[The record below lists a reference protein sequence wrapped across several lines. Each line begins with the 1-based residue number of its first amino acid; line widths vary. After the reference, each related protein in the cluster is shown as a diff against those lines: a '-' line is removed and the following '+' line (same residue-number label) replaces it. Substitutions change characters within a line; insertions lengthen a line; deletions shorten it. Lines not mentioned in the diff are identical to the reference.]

1 MMKRLT
7 SLALILIIA
16 LTGCSFSPVDRS
28 AGAQSADSD
37 VPSQDL
43 QHRVGFGYIT
53 NRMELAED
61 NRANSVV
68 DALAAV
74 LAD

>member
-1 MMKRLT
+1 MGFMLPSERRKFLT
-7 SLALILIIA
+7 PS
-16 LTGCSFSPVDRS
+16 SFGHDG
-28 AGAQSADSD
+28 AGGQLGFA
-37 VPSQDL
+37 DL